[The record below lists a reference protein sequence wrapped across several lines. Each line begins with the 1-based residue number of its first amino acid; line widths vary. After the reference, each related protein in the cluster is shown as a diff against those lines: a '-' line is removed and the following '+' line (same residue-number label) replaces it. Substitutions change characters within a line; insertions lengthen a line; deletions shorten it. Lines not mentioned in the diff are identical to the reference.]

1 MNMTMWII
9 AKIKNNEIETFKKT
23 FQEKLKENVDFYI
36 PKMEMHKKMLSL
48 VILSLGKCGAM
59 PKFKTVK

>member
-1 MNMTMWII
+1 MIIKMWII
-9 AKIKNNEIETFKKT
+9 TKIKNNEIETFKKI

-48 VILSLGKCGAM
+48 VILSLGKSGAM
-59 PKFKTVK
+59 SKFKTAK